1 MQVFIRHTNTLTF
14 ELNNNDTIASVK
26 NAYYEKTG
34 ISPIHMIFIYNGKLI
49 NDTSTIMD
57 YNITSN
63 STIYM
68 LIRMPS

>member
-14 ELNNNDTIASVK
+14 ELNNNDTIATVK

-34 ISPIHMIFIYNGKLI
+34 IPPVHMIFTHNGKNLK
-49 NDTSTIMD
+49 DTSTIMD
-57 YNITSN
+57 YNITNN

>member
-14 ELNNNDTIASVK
+14 ELNDTDTIITVK

-34 ISPIHMIFIYNGKLI
+34 IPPVHMIMVHNGKFLK
-49 NDTSTIMD
+49 DTSTIMD
-57 YNITSN
+57 YNITNN
-63 STIYM
+63 STIHM